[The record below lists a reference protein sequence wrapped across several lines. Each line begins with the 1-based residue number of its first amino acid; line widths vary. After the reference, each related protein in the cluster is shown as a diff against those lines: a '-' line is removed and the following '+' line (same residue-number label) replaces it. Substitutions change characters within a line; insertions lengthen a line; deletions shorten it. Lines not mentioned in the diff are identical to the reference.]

1 MEMWRW
7 YWQVL
12 FAGWHL
18 SPADWCDW
26 ARQRD
31 RGFLQTVLCKWSY
44 PSLKNLFHICNRWLA
59 NPKTSFWKAKS
70 PTGTGTWGKWV
81 AEFFFLICKFFCF
94 LSFKASTDESFC
106 QEWRNGAFW
115 WREGREG
122 GVWIMGCSQC
132 QVWQNFVLNMWHKF
146 LHVLILNSIDWKC
159 TGAGTVTTWKVELMA
174 TSKSAFKSKVVL
186 KY

>member
-1 MEMWRW
+1 MIGSADQNSVQMCPTLHNWRSFCPTLSLSLPFLHVQFEMQMEMWRW

-70 PTGTGTWGKWV
+70 PTGTGALRKWS
-81 AEFFFLICKFFCF
+81 AEFFFVICKFVLKSAQMSPFV
-94 LSFKASTDESFC
+94 
-106 QEWRNGAFW
+106 RNGGM
-115 WREGREG
+115 EPSDGEKGGRVEFG
-122 GVWIMGCSQC
+122 SWAA
-132 QVWQNFVLNMWHKF
+132 LNAKF
-146 LHVLILNSIDWKC
+146 DKIL
-159 TGAGTVTTWKVELMA
+159 
-174 TSKSAFKSKVVL
+174 F
-186 KY
+186 